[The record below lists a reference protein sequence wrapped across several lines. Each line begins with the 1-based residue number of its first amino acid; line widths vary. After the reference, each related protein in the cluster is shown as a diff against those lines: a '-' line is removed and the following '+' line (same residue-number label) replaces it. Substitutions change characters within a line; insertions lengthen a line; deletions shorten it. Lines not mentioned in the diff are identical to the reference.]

1 MVGEKVAPLVVV
13 YLDLKSR
20 TFHHKPKYDFKK
32 YLIKMAGNA
41 NAVVNAL
48 TAIVEGKVD
57 WRDEPT
63 MAHQNCLA
71 LKICAI
77 IQVFSMFKT
86 YNLRVGS
93 MVVKAEI
100 SSTILFW

>member
-1 MVGEKVAPLVVV
+1 MTGEKVAPLVVV

-20 TFHHKPKYDFKK
+20 TFHHKPKYDFEK
-32 YLIKMAGNA
+32 YLIITMSV

-48 TAIVEGKVD
+48 AAIAAGKVD
-57 WRDEPT
+57 WRDEPS

-77 IQVFSMFKT
+77 IQVFSMLK
-86 YNLRVGS
+86 
-93 MVVKAEI
+93 
-100 SSTILFW
+100 

>member
-1 MVGEKVAPLVVV
+1 MPGEKVAPLVVV
-13 YLDLKSR
+13 YLDQKSR

-32 YLIKMAGNA
+32 YLIKMAGNNA
-41 NAVVNAL
+41 NAVLNAL
-48 TAIVEGKVD
+48 ADIAAGKVD
-57 WRDEPT
+57 WRDEPS

-86 YNLRVGS
+86 YNIRIGS
-93 MVVKAEI
+93 M
-100 SSTILFW
+100 